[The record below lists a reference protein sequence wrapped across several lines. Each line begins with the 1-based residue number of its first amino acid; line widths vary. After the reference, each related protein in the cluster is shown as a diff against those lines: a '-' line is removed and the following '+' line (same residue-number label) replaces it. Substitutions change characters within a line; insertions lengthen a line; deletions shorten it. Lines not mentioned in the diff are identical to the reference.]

1 MAAGHSDTR
10 PAVPVLIT
18 GRPSSPGLS
27 TVILFVA
34 LVGCDY
40 RRNSS
45 AIYTATGSWT
55 FYQNDG
61 TRSADPKFKEFSKFF
76 QRGDFRWPQ
85 VAVADCG
92 TVDLNGPAS
101 LSFFAQ

>member
-45 AIYTATGSWT
+45 AIYTATGSW
-55 FYQNDG
+55 
-61 TRSADPKFKEFSKFF
+61 
-76 QRGDFRWPQ
+76 
-85 VAVADCG
+85 
-92 TVDLNGPAS
+92 
-101 LSFFAQ
+101 SF

>member
-55 FYQNDG
+55 FYENDG

-76 QRGDFRWPQ
+76 
-85 VAVADCG
+85 
-92 TVDLNGPAS
+92 L
-101 LSFFAQ
+101 